1 MENGR
6 TLANPAPLGLA
17 AFGITAFLVTS
28 GDANLFNQ
36 AGYAAFMPLA
46 LYYGGI
52 VSILVSIME
61 FFRGDA
67 IGVAFF
73 GTFGAFWLALWY
85 LNSHPQEQESNGTF
99 GVFFLGFAAAAFIF
113 WMAVM
118 KRSMFHNLFGLLL
131 TLTFIMVT
139 IGSWGGGHASVVKA
153 GGWIGI
159 LTSLVAL
166 YMAAKALINEEHGKV
181 LLP

>member
-6 TLANPAPLGLA
+6 TFANPAPLGLA
-17 AFGITAFLVTS
+17 AFGVTAFLVAS
-28 GDANLFNQ
+28 GEANLFNQ
-36 AGYAAFMPLA
+36 PFYEAFLPVA
-46 LYYGGI
+46 LFYGGI
-52 VSILVSIME
+52 VSILVCIME

-85 LNSHPQEQESNGTF
+85 LNSHPQESKHLP
-99 GVFFLGFAAAAFIF
+99 GVFFLGFAGVAFIF

-131 TLTFIMVT
+131 TLTFIT
-139 IGSWGGGHASVVKA
+139 QTYSNWGRGHEGAIKVE
-153 GGWIGI
+153 GWFGI
-159 LTSLVAL
+159 LASLVAL

>member
-6 TLANPAPLGLA
+6 TMANPAPLGLA
-17 AFGITAFLVTS
+17 AFGITAFLVS
-28 GDANLFNQ
+28 SADANLWHQ
-36 AGYAAFMPLA
+36 AGYGAFVVVA
-46 LYYGGI
+46 LFYGGI

-61 FFRGDA
+61 FFRGDS

-73 GTFGAFWLALWY
+73 GTFGAFWLANWY
-85 LNSHPQEQESNGTF
+85 NGTSKPNPEILP
-99 GVFFLGFAAAAFIF
+99 GVFFMCFAAAAFIF

-118 KRSMFHNLFGLLL
+118 KRSMLHNLFGLLL
-131 TLTFIMVT
+131 TLTLILVT
-139 IGSWGGGHASVVKA
+139 IGNWGGGHAGVVKA
-153 GGWIGI
+153 GGWMGM
-159 LTSLVAL
+159 LASLVAL

>member
-1 MENGR
+1 MDNGR
-6 TLANPAPLGLA
+6 TLANAAPLGLA
-17 AFGITAFLVTS
+17 AFGITAFLASS
-28 GDANLFNQ
+28 GDANLWHQ
-36 AGYAAFMPLA
+36 AGYEALLPLA
-46 LYYGGI
+46 LFYGGI
-52 VSILVSIME
+52 VSILVGIME
-61 FFRGDA
+61 FFSGDA

-73 GTFGAFWLALWY
+73 GTFGAFWLAVWY
-85 LNSHPQEQESNGTF
+85 GNTSKEAGGFRTG
-99 GVFFLGFAAAAFIF
+99 GVFFMCFAAAAFIF

-131 TLTFIMVT
+131 TLTLIMAAY
-139 IGSWGGGHASVVKA
+139 GSWGGGHAGAVKV
-153 GGWIGI
+153 GGWFGI